1 MVVKVKNLNFSLL
14 PQATTCFT
22 MPHSEGMP
30 PSPTT
35 TMGELLMLT
44 TRPRMKL
51 HERCPPHATGFLN
64 RESPRGSLRAFHLQ
78 RNISC
83 IENEN
88 KPQMGCGYTNTTN
101 KGNNSR
107 RQSQKQSRV
116 EQDIESFRGA
126 FRFSS
131 ILAVLYRL
139 LSLSSFPHFL
149 SGRLRPLLFNLCSQF
164 SVSQEK
170 GGR

>member
-1 MVVKVKNLNFSLL
+1 MEIFPLEKSLCLSYVLFLSSSSFSLL

-88 KPQMGCGYTNTTN
+88 KPQMGVYNYVFFFTFYFLFL
-101 KGNNSR
+101 
-107 RQSQKQSRV
+107 V
-116 EQDIESFRGA
+116 F
-126 FRFSS
+126 
-131 ILAVLYRL
+131 
-139 LSLSSFPHFL
+139 LSL
-149 SGRLRPLLFNLCSQF
+149 
-164 SVSQEK
+164 
-170 GGR
+170 